1 MAFESGNLAPEPLD
15 NRLSY
20 SFGNFDRRPVGH
32 IRPFVQ
38 IRGRPEFFEPVRHG
52 LNTVGILLA
61 PKDTGRRGK
70 FGQSID
76 PTLQVVF
83 SLLLITSAAASD
95 GYRDVR

>member
-1 MAFESGNLAPEPLD
+1 M
-15 NRLSY
+15 
-20 SFGNFDRRPVGH
+20 GH

-61 PKDTGRRGK
+61 PKDTGRCGK

-83 SLLLITSAAASD
+83 SLLLITHQPRHQTATVMFVD
-95 GYRDVR
+95 LRDHHFYQPVVGLVLLGETGVE